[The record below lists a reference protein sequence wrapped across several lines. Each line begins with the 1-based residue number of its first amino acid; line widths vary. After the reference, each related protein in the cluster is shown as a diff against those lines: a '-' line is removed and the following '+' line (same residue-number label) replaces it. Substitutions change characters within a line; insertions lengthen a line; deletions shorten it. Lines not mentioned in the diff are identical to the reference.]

1 MKVKFEG
8 ARGRDY
14 QGDIA
19 IDAISFTPGSCSF
32 QTPKPPTPRPTN
44 PPTRPTNPPTRPTN
58 PPTQAGT
65 IVVYH
70 LLPLVNNQVIIYQW
84 WSHACMGC
92 VPLSFYLPRSVY
104 QLTATSSSFWE
115 EFASLP
121 FYPFKVDIQIYYN
134 ISYVLTW
141 TCFTFPFSFQGLYTN
156 LSKYVY
162 APRCSFISP
171 IFSYN
176 IH

>member
-70 LLPLVNNQVIIYQW
+70 LLPLVNNQVIIYQ
-84 WSHACMGC
+84 
-92 VPLSFYLPRSVY
+92 
-104 QLTATSSSFWE
+104 
-115 EFASLP
+115 
-121 FYPFKVDIQIYYN
+121 
-134 ISYVLTW
+134 
-141 TCFTFPFSFQGLYTN
+141 
-156 LSKYVY
+156 
-162 APRCSFISP
+162 
-171 IFSYN
+171 
-176 IH
+176 